1 MSDDPVDLAD
11 YRRHV
16 RAWLAENLER
26 RPPSASGSRIH
37 GTQHMTVAYIATQRP
52 LQRKLYEAGYAGIS
66 WPKEYG
72 GQGLTPA
79 HERVFGE
86 EAEAYVLPDLGAA
99 GLTTMGV
106 CRQTMLAHASPD
118 FLRHH
123 IPKMLAGEELW
134 VQFFSEPEAGSDL
147 AGVRTRAT
155 RDGDRWILNGSKMWS
170 SGAYYADYGMC
181 LARTDWDVPKHK
193 GLTWF
198 AVRTDAPGVTVQPIR
213 EINGNEE
220 FCQEFFDDVELT
232 DDDVIGEVNQGWA
245 VAQSMLVFER
255 GVSAANLR
263 PEPSGRELA
272 PDLVALARQVGR
284 EKDPLVRQLI
294 ARAHINDYAHS
305 QLGQR
310 VDRTDADVEG
320 HEPRHRGLRQAG
332 DGYVPPDPGSDRHGD
347 RAGPGGALGSGGGR
361 RDGHGAQLP
370 QRPHRVDRRRHQRDA
385 AQRHRRTGARPAP
398 RAQLRHRPP
407 LQRSA
412 PQRPGRPS
420 ERAVTEPWIGKKL
433 QRLHDLTGRVAIV
446 TGGTRGI
453 GRAIAEGFLAAG
465 AKVVVASR
473 KPDACAETE
482 AHLR

>member
-1 MSDDPVDLAD
+1 
-11 YRRHV
+11 
-16 RAWLAENLER
+16 
-26 RPPSASGSRIH
+26 
-37 GTQHMTVAYIATQRP
+37 MTVADIATQRP

-86 EAEAYVLPDLGAA
+86 EAAAYVLPELGAA

-106 CRQTMLAHASPD
+106 CRQTMLAHASPE
-118 FLRHH
+118 FLRRH

-170 SGAYYADYGMC
+170 SGASYADYGMC

-198 AVRTDAPGVTVQPIR
+198 AVRTDAPGVIVQPIR

-232 DDDVIGEVNQGWA
+232 DEDVIGEANQGWA

-263 PEPSGRELA
+263 PEPSSRELA

-294 ARAHINDYAHS
+294 ARAHINDYAHN
-305 QLGQR
+305 QLNQRVAGLMRMSKSMNPGIAAYGKLAMGTFLPIRARIGMEIGRGQALLWEAGEGDGMATALNYLNGRIASIAGGTNEMQRNGIGERVLGLPREPSFDIDRPFNEVLRNAR
-310 VDRTDADVEG
+310 VDRQ
-320 HEPRHRGLRQAG
+320 RGQ
-332 DGYVPPDPGSDRHGD
+332 
-347 RAGPGGALGSGGGR
+347 
-361 RDGHGAQLP
+361 
-370 QRPHRVDRRRHQRDA
+370 
-385 AQRHRRTGARPAP
+385 
-398 RAQLRHRPP
+398 
-407 LQRSA
+407 
-412 PQRPGRPS
+412 
-420 ERAVTEPWIGKKL
+420 
-433 QRLHDLTGRVAIV
+433 
-446 TGGTRGI
+446 
-453 GRAIAEGFLAAG
+453 
-465 AKVVVASR
+465 
-473 KPDACAETE
+473 
-482 AHLR
+482 

>member
-134 VQFFSEPEAGSDL
+134 VQYFSEPEAGSDL

-255 GVSAANLR
+255 GVSVANLR

-305 QLGQR
+305 QLSQRVTGLMRMSKGKNPGIAAYAKLAIGTFLPIRARIGMEIGRGQAVLWEAGEGPGMATALNYLNGRIASIAGGTNEMQRNGIGERVLGLPREPSFDVDRPFNEVLRNAR
-310 VDRTDADVEG
+310 VDRQKG
-320 HEPRHRGLRQAG
+320 Q
-332 DGYVPPDPGSDRHGD
+332 
-347 RAGPGGALGSGGGR
+347 
-361 RDGHGAQLP
+361 
-370 QRPHRVDRRRHQRDA
+370 
-385 AQRHRRTGARPAP
+385 
-398 RAQLRHRPP
+398 
-407 LQRSA
+407 
-412 PQRPGRPS
+412 
-420 ERAVTEPWIGKKL
+420 
-433 QRLHDLTGRVAIV
+433 
-446 TGGTRGI
+446 
-453 GRAIAEGFLAAG
+453 
-465 AKVVVASR
+465 
-473 KPDACAETE
+473 
-482 AHLR
+482 

>member
-26 RPPSASGSRIH
+26 RPPSASGARIH

-52 LQRKLYEAGYAGIS
+52 LQRKVYEAGYAGIS

-79 HERVFGE
+79 HERVFDE

-198 AVRTDAPGVTVQPIR
+198 AVRTGAPGVTVQPIR

-232 DDDVIGEVNQGWA
+232 DEELIGGVNQGWA

-272 PDLVALARQVGR
+272 PDLVALARQVSR
-284 EKDPLVRQLI
+284 ERDPLVRQLI

-305 QLGQR
+305 QLNQRVAGLMRMSKGMNPGIAAYGKLAMGTFLPIRARIGMEIGRGHAVLWEAGEVDRMAPALNYLNGRIASIAGGTNEMQRNSIGERVLGLPREPSFDIDRPFNEVLRNAR
-310 VDRTDADVEG
+310 VDRQKG
-320 HEPRHRGLRQAG
+320 Q
-332 DGYVPPDPGSDRHGD
+332 
-347 RAGPGGALGSGGGR
+347 
-361 RDGHGAQLP
+361 
-370 QRPHRVDRRRHQRDA
+370 
-385 AQRHRRTGARPAP
+385 
-398 RAQLRHRPP
+398 
-407 LQRSA
+407 
-412 PQRPGRPS
+412 
-420 ERAVTEPWIGKKL
+420 
-433 QRLHDLTGRVAIV
+433 
-446 TGGTRGI
+446 
-453 GRAIAEGFLAAG
+453 
-465 AKVVVASR
+465 
-473 KPDACAETE
+473 
-482 AHLR
+482 